1 MHHQDRVRCPICRK
15 LIKQLDSAERLPLNI
30 NILYE
35 VVEKDKQLAD
45 CNFDFDDEDESSMVD
60 KFCLEHPERV
70 KHFYCSNHK
79 TIFCRECI
87 KLYHSDDECFVVDLY
102 EIQRMRQ
109 LQSQNITKNI
119 DQARKR
125 NKDAN

>member
-1 MHHQDRVRCPICRK
+1 M
-15 LIKQLDSAERLPLNI
+15 NI

-35 VVEKDKQLAD
+35 VVEKDKKLAD
-45 CNFDFDDEDESSMVD
+45 CNFDFEDEDEKSMTD

-70 KHFYCSNHK
+70 RHFYCSNHK

-87 KLYHSDDECFVVDLY
+87 KSYHSDDECFVVDLY

-109 LQSQNITKNI
+109 L
-119 DQARKR
+119 
-125 NKDAN
+125 